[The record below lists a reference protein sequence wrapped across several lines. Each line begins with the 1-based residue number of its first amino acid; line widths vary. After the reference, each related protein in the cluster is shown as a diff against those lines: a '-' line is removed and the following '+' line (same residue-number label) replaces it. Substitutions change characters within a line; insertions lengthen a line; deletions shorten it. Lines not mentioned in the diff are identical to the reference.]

1 MYEDYN
7 NGVFGNGT
15 SNEDAGGTAG
25 ENVSKDPGGS
35 YESASSGGSF
45 SDNSYSY
52 NKSDLYEA
60 DYVVNDTASGQS
72 YSGNFYKDPAGSHEE
87 PRWEP
92 NPGKY
97 NTYNDY
103 SGSGKPPKKKK
114 KKWWIIPLVVI
125 LVLMV
130 AFICVGVWYGFK
142 YVDQYAESVETEED
156 TEDTTD
162 DSTQISIA
170 DSSAASSSGIVLTD
184 VTSVVEEVMPAVVS
198 ITSRSLVSN
207 SNNYWGYYFG
217 DSSSSSEE
225 VESGIGSGTIVGQ
238 NDTELLI
245 LTSYHVV
252 EDSSSLYVTFC
263 DDSAVDGYIK
273 SSSEDYDIAVVA
285 VPLEDISE
293 STLSSITIATLC
305 TEQATVGEG
314 VIVIGDALGYG
325 QSVTTGIV
333 SAVDREI
340 TVEERTITVIQTDAA
355 INSGNSGGC
364 VLNSAGQII
373 GISEA
378 KISSDNVEGMCYA
391 ISISVYADLIQEL
404 LTTTTDTGSGTDETT
419 SSQNIVSSSQT
430 AYLGIKG
437 TDVDSETASAYNMVE
452 GIYVASV
459 VSGGGAEAAG
469 MIAGDIIVGFEGDA
483 ITTMS
488 ELQSLLA
495 NQSVGDTVTIT
506 VMRSNGSTGYTEI
519 DLEVTLT
526 AQIQ

>member
-1 MYEDYN
+1 MYDDYN
-7 NGVFGNGT
+7 NGVFDNN
-15 SNEDAGGTAG
+15 SSSEG
-25 ENVSKDPGGS
+25 ENASGGGNFAQS
-35 YESASSGGSF
+35 QGSAPEGASSQESF
-45 SDNSYSY
+45 SDGGYSY
-52 NKSDLYEA
+52 KKSDLYEA
-60 DYVVNDTASGQS
+60 DHIVNDAREDQS
-72 YSGNFYKDPAGSHEE
+72 YSGSYYYKDPGSGREE

-92 NPGKY
+92 NPEKY
-97 NTYNDY
+97 NTY
-103 SGSGKPPKKKK
+103 SGYDTATRPPKKKK
-114 KKWWIIPLVVI
+114 KKWWIIPLIVV

-142 YVDQYAESVETEED
+142 YVDQYSESVETEEEETAD
-156 TEDTTD
+156 EN
-162 DSTQISIA
+162 TQISIS
-170 DSSAASSSGIVLTD
+170 DSSAATSDGIVLTD
-184 VTSVVEEVMPAVVS
+184 VTGVVEEVMPAVVS
-198 ITSRSLVSN
+198 ITSRSLVNNSN
-207 SNNYWGYYFG
+207 SYWGFYFG

-285 VPLEDISE
+285 VPLEDISD
-293 STLSSITIATLC
+293 STLEAITIATLC

-340 TVEERTITVIQTDAA
+340 TVEDRTITVIQTDAA

-404 LTTTTDTGSGTDETT
+404 LTTTTTDSSGSSDETT
-419 SSQNIVSSSQT
+419 SSQDIVSSSQT
-430 AYLGIKG
+430 AYLGIRG

-483 ITTMS
+483 VTTMS

-506 VMRSNGSTGYTEI
+506 VMRSDGSTGYTEI